1 MSAPPPASTPRLD
14 LLRFLERVQE
24 RDLQRTRDWIA
35 TEEQLIS
42 AQGELKQWR
51 GLATR
56 YDKTATIYLAGLHLA
71 AIAIWSAR

>member
-42 AQGELKQWR
+42 AQGELKQWH